1 MAGGDWKTTVI
12 IFVMAILILKFF
24 SHQEVEHQTFE
35 IGTSH
40 IKYHLNWT
48 NADAELPH
56 VKELQDAYKLQNI
69 KSFDLSLSMSSL
81 SFEKIK
87 TLLPVRF
94 NAYEK
99 LKLNFANNPIG
110 TIGAEYILSLI
121 PNGVQDLEVSF
132 DSISS
137 DITIGSLLARRL
149 NNLNSLKRL
158 KLSLIMG
165 IKDETVL
172 DDYLRFGR
180 LSENLQSYSLVLIG
194 NSLTN
199 NSLGYLKTHLSR
211 AHLSELDLNFYANK
225 LGVEGA

>member
-1 MAGGDWKTTVI
+1 
-12 IFVMAILILKFF
+12 
-24 SHQEVEHQTFE
+24 
-35 IGTSH
+35 
-40 IKYHLNWT
+40 
-48 NADAELPH
+48 
-56 VKELQDAYKLQNI
+56 
-69 KSFDLSLSMSSL
+69 MSSL

-121 PNGVQDLEVSF
+121 PNGVKDLEIAF

-137 DITIGSLLARRL
+137 DINLGSLLARRL

-165 IKDETVL
+165 LANETVI

-180 LSENLQSYSLVLIG
+180 LSENLESYSLVLIG

-211 AHLSELDLNFYANK
+211 AHLSEL
-225 LGVEGA
+225 